1 MEKNNIYFEYSKKCG
16 IQIACSLNESKCL
29 AMFTHFTGDDIKVY
43 TNFFDTEVTSTV
55 QLVAVENGAPILD
68 EDTSTSRCLRYS
80 LLSSSIFLLHVES
93 FEVEEEIMVGSS
105 AI

>member
-1 MEKNNIYFEYSKKCG
+1 
-16 IQIACSLNESKCL
+16 
-29 AMFTHFTGDDIKVY
+29 MFTHFDGDDIKVY

-68 EDTSTSRCLRYS
+68 EDTKTSRCLRYS
-80 LLSSSIFLLHVES
+80 LLSRSIFLLHVES
-93 FEVEEEIMVGSS
+93 FEVEEEITVGSS